1 MTTKRDL
8 KTIIRTRMKKT
19 GESYATARR
28 YILAAKGADLSVP
41 GVLPSATIQDENW
54 HPSIATTR
62 SEAETIL
69 KKALELEPRLT
80 HFGLGIYDENKRR
93 VEAFRRS
100 QSVQDLDDEFA
111 RERQELHEHLDE
123 IAACADWIK
132 RQTRIK
138 TFNTHSTSY
147 SYKHSVERW
156 FRGRPGPYVYVANG
170 SFIAAA
176 LGLGFPLKPSSPS
189 SPNAY
194 FQFSRRGVR
203 TLDDSEMNGSPN
215 IGIQVPASEL
225 AQAAGATGRRPL
237 DRNQILLNLICA
249 GVNDL
254 VDRKLIDLDGLD
266 DSKGRLDTSVFGK
279 PTRVLWYGIGHGELT
294 ISVWWN
300 VKPGC
305 GEEGAHK
312 PLTKQISRAVDA
324 CCTAWLERKKGKWI
338 QIHKDG
344 GLAKV
349 DAYLS
354 RTAQN
359 FLSQQPEIIPR
370 GYSRGGKF
378 MM

>member
-1 MTTKRDL
+1 MTTQRDL
-8 KTIIRTRMKKT
+8 KKIIRARMEKT
-19 GESYATARR
+19 GESYAAAHRN
-28 YILAAKGADLSVP
+28 ILAAGAVQVAL
-41 GVLPSATIQDENW
+41 GVLPSANIQDEKL
-54 HPSIATTR
+54 HPSIETTR
-62 SEAETIL
+62 AEAEAIL

-80 HFGLGIYDENKRR
+80 HSGLGITDENLRR

-100 QSVQDLDDEFA
+100 RSVQDLDDEFA

-123 IAACADWIK
+123 IAASADWIK

-138 TFNTHSTSY
+138 TFNTHTTSY
-147 SYKHSVERW
+147 GYKHSVERW
-156 FRGRPGPYVYVANG
+156 FRGRPGPYIYVANG

-189 SPNAY
+189 SLNVY

-203 TLDDSEMNGSPN
+203 TLSDSEMNGSPN
-215 IGIQVPASEL
+215 IDIQAHGHQL
-225 AQAAGATGRRPL
+225 AQAAEETGRRLL

-254 VDRKLIDLDGLD
+254 VDRKLINLDGME
-266 DSKGRLDTSVFGK
+266 DSTGRLDTSVFGK

-305 GEEGAHK
+305 GEEDAHK
-312 PLTKQISRAVDA
+312 PLIKQISRAVDA

-338 QIHKDG
+338 QVHKDG
-344 GLAKV
+344 VLAKV
-349 DAYLS
+349 DVYLS

-359 FLSQQPEIIPR
+359 YLSQQSEIIPH
-370 GYSRGGKF
+370 GYSRGGQF
-378 MM
+378 ML